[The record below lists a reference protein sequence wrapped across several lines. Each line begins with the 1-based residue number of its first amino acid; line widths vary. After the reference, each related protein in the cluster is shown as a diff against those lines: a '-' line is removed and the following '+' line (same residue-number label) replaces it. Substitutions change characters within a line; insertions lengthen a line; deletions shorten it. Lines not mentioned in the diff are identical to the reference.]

1 MLQQTLLV
9 KPQGISA
16 VRNITLEDVDPRA
29 AIDMPG
35 PDTGSGWEFN
45 FVSFDGTLANTSQ

>member
-1 MLQQTLLV
+1 MLLV